1 MLVTRLKQNPEDAE
15 KIAAR
20 QILELAESIQDV
32 VYYDRDHDVPTE
44 TKKALNSAYRVLRQY
59 VDYFYGE
66 GEHLCYEPPTGR
78 FSKGPKQ

>member
-1 MLVTRLKQNPEDAE
+1 MPRLAGQPEAEE

-32 VYYDRDHDVPTE
+32 TFYSRDHDVPTE
-44 TKKALNSAYRVLRQY
+44 TRKALNSTYRVLKSF
-59 VDYFYGE
+59 VVYFYGE

-78 FSKGPKQ
+78 FSKGSKQ